1 MNNKPKLQN
10 NMKTKILLFIALTLV
25 LGCCSDDNSKPAS
38 EIDKLPPA
46 TQVGA
51 NTAGCLVNGKA
62 FLPQGYVPAGNLR
75 CNYINGLNFTLS
87 IVNNTQNTIKSINIF
102 CYNTTIE
109 IGQTYSLL
117 QNNNNSNSKYAEY
130 IINSTP
136 PPSPY
141 YYSTNEIIA
150 GELTVTHHDFDNA
163 VLSGTFW
170 FDAINSEGEIV
181 EVREGRFDVEY

>member
-1 MNNKPKLQN
+1 
-10 NMKTKILLFIALTLV
+10 
-25 LGCCSDDNSKPAS
+25 
-38 EIDKLPPA
+38 
-46 TQVGA
+46 A

-62 FLPQGYVPAGNLR
+62 FLPKGYVPAGNLR

-109 IGQTYSLL
+109 IGQTYTLL

-136 PPSPY
+136 PPSPS

-150 GELTVTHHDFDNA
+150 GELTITYHNFDNA

-170 FDAINSEGEIV
+170 FDAVNSEGEIV